1 MQVQLQQLRYFLAV
15 AETRHFT
22 QAADLLGVAQP
33 TLSKQVHT
41 LESSL
46 GAPLFERIRGGITL
60 TAAGETLLP
69 LARRM
74 VADADAARDAV
85 QDIVGLRRGAVR
97 LGATPSL
104 CSSLVPAV
112 LHTFRS
118 VHPEIQL
125 HVTEGSSPDLSAD
138 LLAHT
143 LDLALIVRPGQG
155 VDPAL
160 DAAPILRES
169 LVVASVASG
178 PPPTVSRHLT
188 LEELRHT
195 PLVMF
200 RPGYDLRDV
209 TLEACRR
216 AGFTPRFAVEGG
228 EMDAVLAFVEAGL
241 GVALVPSMVLANRPL
256 LRATPLAS
264 PGMRRTIALAHRKR
278 SVLPHAAAALRTVLL
293 DHIAAGEALPE
304 GVTVLTGDS
313 VDSIT
318 PPSGASTG

>member
-1 MQVQLQQLRYFLAV
+1 VQLQQLRYFLAV

-22 QAADLLGVAQP
+22 QAADLIGVAQP
-33 TLSKQVHT
+33 TLSKQIHT
-41 LESSL
+41 LETSL
-46 GAPLFERIRGGITL
+46 GAPLFERIRGAVTL
-60 TAAGETLLP
+60 TAAGATLWP

-85 QDIVGLRRGAVR
+85 QEIVGLRRGEVR

-104 CSSLVPAV
+104 CASLVPAV
-112 LHTFRS
+112 LRDFRAA
-118 VHPEIQL
+118 HPGIRL
-125 HVTEGSSPDLSAD
+125 HVTEGSSHDLIAD
-138 LLAHT
+138 LLAHA
-143 LDLALIVRPGQG
+143 LDLALIVQPEHG

-160 DAAPILRES
+160 HAAPILRES
-169 LVVASVASG
+169 LVVASVAAG
-178 PPPTVSRHLT
+178 PPPTISRHLT
-188 LEELRHT
+188 LTELQHT

-209 TLEACRR
+209 TLAACRE

-278 SVLPHAAAALRTVLL
+278 SVLPHAAAALRSTLL
-293 DHIAAGEALPE
+293 DHLAAGDALPD
-304 GVTVLTGDS
+304 GVTVLA
-313 VDSIT
+313 
-318 PPSGASTG
+318 GAATD

>member
-1 MQVQLQQLRYFLAV
+1 MQLQQVRYFLAV
-15 AETRHFT
+15 VETRHFT

-33 TLSKQVHT
+33 TLSKQIHT
-41 LESSL
+41 LEASL
-46 GAPLFERIRGGITL
+46 GAPLFERVRGAVSL

-69 LARRM
+69 MAQRM

-85 QDIVGLRRGAVR
+85 QDVIGLRRGEVR

-112 LHTFRS
+112 LRTYRS
-118 VHPEIQL
+118 MYPDVSL
-125 HVTEGSSPDLSAD
+125 HVNEGSSQDLIAD

-143 LDLALIVRPGQG
+143 LDLALIVQPGHG

-160 DAAPILRES
+160 HAAPILRES
-169 LVVASVASG
+169 LVVASVAAG
-178 PPPTVSRHLT
+178 PPPTPHAELALAE
-188 LEELRHT
+188 LEHT

-256 LRATPLAS
+256 LRTTPLAP
-264 PGMRRTIALAHRKR
+264 PGMRRTIALAHRTR
-278 SVLPHAAAALRTVLL
+278 SVMPHAAEALRSTLWE
-293 DHIAAGEALPE
+293 HIATGGALPA
-304 GVTVLTGDS
+304 GVKVLGG
-313 VDSIT
+313 
-318 PPSGASTG
+318 GAERSPKAAR

>member
-1 MQVQLQQLRYFLAV
+1 MQLQQLRYFLAV

-22 QAADLLGVAQP
+22 QAAEVLGVAQP
-33 TLSKQVHT
+33 TLSKQIHT
-41 LESSL
+41 LEASL
-46 GAPLFERIRGGITL
+46 GAPLFDRIRGAVTL

-85 QDIVGLRRGAVR
+85 ADIVGLRRGEVR

-104 CSSLVPAV
+104 CASLVPVV
-112 LHTFRS
+112 LRTFRS
-118 VHPEIQL
+118 AHPDIAL
-125 HVTEGSSPDLSAD
+125 HVNEGSSQDLSAD

-143 LDLALIVRPGQG
+143 LDLALIVQPEQG
-155 VDPAL
+155 VDAAL
-160 DAAPILRES
+160 EAVPILRES
-169 LVVASVASG
+169 LVVASPADR
-178 PPPTVSRHLT
+178 PPPTISPHLT
-188 LEELRHT
+188 LTELQHT

-209 TLEACRR
+209 TLEACRQ

-241 GVALVPSMVLANRPL
+241 GVALVPRMVLANRPL

-278 SVLPHAAAALRTVLL
+278 SVLPHAAQALRDTLL
-293 DHIAAGEALPE
+293 DHIAVGGALPA
-304 GVTVLTGDS
+304 GVTVLTGD
-313 VDSIT
+313 
-318 PPSGASTG
+318 ATG